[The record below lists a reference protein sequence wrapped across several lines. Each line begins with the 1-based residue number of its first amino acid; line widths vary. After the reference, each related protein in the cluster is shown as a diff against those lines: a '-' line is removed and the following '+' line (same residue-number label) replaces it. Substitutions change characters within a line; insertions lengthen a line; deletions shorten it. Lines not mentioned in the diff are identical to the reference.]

1 MAELE
6 CTRSIGNSEPAIL
19 IDESERGLRLF
30 LGIDISK
37 RDFHAALLAGD
48 LSTVK
53 SFPNNSRGFRQLAS
67 WLRRSKAAGVHACM
81 EATGIYWEKL
91 AAFLHGEQHDVS
103 VTNPSQIKA
112 FAASELLRVKTD
124 SADAGLIARFCRA
137 NRPDYWAPPAPGVR
151 ELQTLVRR
159 LEALKGD
166 RHQQISRCAD
176 ATREPEIRALIRS
189 FDRAIK
195 ETERRIRLS
204 IQNNDKMREQSDL
217 LCSIPGVAEKTAAVL
232 MAEVF
237 LRSDFSGAKQV
248 VAYAGLAPRIRQSGT
263 SLRSKGGLSKSGNSR
278 VRKCL
283 FFPAI
288 VGSTRNPALK
298 AFAGRLASKGKP
310 KMSVVGALMRKLLV
324 LCYGVLKSGVPFNAA
339 IAA

>member
-6 CTRSIGNSEPAIL
+6 CTRSIGISKPVLL
-19 IDESERGLRLF
+19 IDESERGLRMF

-37 RDFHAALLAGD
+37 RNFHAALLACD
-48 LSTVK
+48 LSDVK
-53 SFPNNSRGFRQLAS
+53 GFPNTRRAPDNLRAGSVSARRRESTPVWKQPVSTGRT
-67 WLRRSKAAGVHACM
+67 WLRFY
-81 EATGIYWEKL
+81 TP
-91 AAFLHGEQHDVS
+91 HDVS

-112 FAASELLRVKTD
+112 FASSELLRVKTD
-124 SADAGLIARFCRA
+124 SVDAALIARFCRA
-137 NRPDYWAPPAPGVR
+137 NRPGYWAPPQPGVR

-176 ATREPEIRALIRS
+176 ARREPEIRALIRS

-204 IQNNDKMREQSDL
+204 IRNNDKMQEQSDL
-217 LCSIPGVAEKTAAVL
+217 LCSIPGVAEKTAAAL

-237 LRSDFSGAKQV
+237 LRSDFTTAKQV

-263 SLRSKGGLSKSGNSR
+263 SLRTKGGLSKSGNSR
-278 VRKCL
+278 V
-283 FFPAI
+283 
-288 VGSTRNPALK
+288 
-298 AFAGRLASKGKP
+298 
-310 KMSVVGALMRKLLV
+310 
-324 LCYGVLKSGVPFNAA
+324 
-339 IAA
+339 

>member
-1 MAELE
+1 
-6 CTRSIGNSEPAIL
+6 
-19 IDESERGLRLF
+19 LRLF

-53 SFPNNSRGFRQLAS
+53 SFPNNARGFRQLAT
-67 WLRRSKAAGVHACM
+67 WLRKSKAAGVHACM
-81 EATGIYWEKL
+81 EATGVYWENL
-91 AAFLHGEQHDVS
+91 AAFLHAEEHHVS
-103 VTNPSQIKA
+103 VMNPSQIKA
-112 FAASELLRVKTD
+112 FASSELLRVKTD
-124 SADAGLIARFCRA
+124 SVDAALIARFCRA
-137 NRPDYWAPPAPGVR
+137 NRPGYWAPPGPGVR

-176 ATREPEIRALIRS
+176 ARREPEIRALIRS

-195 ETERRIRLS
+195 ETERKIRLS
-204 IQNNDKMREQSDL
+204 IRDNDKMREQSDL

-237 LRSDFSGAKQV
+237 
-248 VAYAGLAPRIRQSGT
+248 PRIRQSGT
-263 SLRSKGGLSKSGNSR
+263 SLRTKGGLSKSGNSR

-288 VGSTRNPALK
+288 VGSSRNPTLK
-298 AFAGRLASKGKP
+298 AFAARLAARGKA

-339 IAA
+339 LAA